1 MVRSHFAFAFAIL
14 LALLSAPF
22 SQAAGPDPAMF
33 EQVVGRTIVHLQ
45 DAQSDDGSFSGHFG
59 TGVTS
64 LVLTGMLEH
73 GRSPSQPVIARGLAY
88 LEKNVQPDGGIYQ
101 TGTRYRN
108 YETCLAIMC
117 FSVANKHKATAG
129 KYDKLL
135 AGADRFV
142 RELQWDKGEGHGPE
156 SFSHGGAGYGKHGR
170 PDLSNT
176 GFLIEALKANG
187 AAADDPAIQR
197 ALVFVSRTQN
207 LETQHNTTPF
217 AAKVGDGGF
226 YYTPAAGGQS
236 QAEETAS
243 GGLRSYGSMTYVGL
257 KSMLYAGV
265 GPDDP
270 RVKAAYNWARRNY
283 TVEKNPG
290 LGSAG
295 YYYYLHTFA
304 KALGTIG
311 NDNIVDEAG
320 VSHDWRRELVEQ
332 LAATQREDGSW
343 INENERWLESDPN
356 LVSGYVLL
364 ALSHCKPDS
373 E

>member
-1 MVRSHFAFAFAIL
+1 MVRPI
-14 LALLSAPF
+14 LALLFAVAVVYPAL
-22 SQAAGPDPAMF
+22 AAGPNPETF

-45 DAQSDDGSFSGHFG
+45 NSQADDGSYSGKFG

-73 GRSPSQPVIARGLAY
+73 GRSPAEPTIARGLKY
-88 LEKNVQPDGGIYQ
+88 LQSHVQPDGGVYLA
-101 TGTRYRN
+101 GTMYRN

-117 FSVANKHKATAG
+117 FSAANKHPATSG
-129 KYDKLL
+129 QYDKII
-135 AGADRFV
+135 ADAEKFIRN
-142 RELQWDKGEGHGPE
+142 LQWDKGEGHGLE
-156 SFSHGGAGYGKHGR
+156 SLSHGGAGYGKHGR

-176 GFLIEALKANG
+176 GFLIEALKATG
-187 AAADDPAIQR
+187 AGEDDPHIQR
-197 ALVFVSRTQN
+197 ALVFVSRSQN

-217 AAKVGDGGF
+217 SAKVGDGGF

-236 QAEETAS
+236 QAGETAG

-270 RVKAAYNWARRNY
+270 RVKAAYDWARRNY

-295 YYYYLHTFA
+295 YFYYIHTFA
-304 KALGTIG
+304 KALATVGE
-311 NDNIVDEAG
+311 DAIVDDAG
-320 VSHDWRRELVEQ
+320 VSHDWRQELVEQ
-332 LAATQREDGSW
+332 LAATQLEDGSW
-343 INENERWLESDPN
+343 VNENERWLESDPN

-364 ALSHCKPDS
+364 ALSHCKPAS
-373 E
+373 N